1 MSKKYGDLYQR
12 GYLDG
17 DSELI
22 YEYSPADIKAI
33 VDRRWNQA
41 DDTERRLLVQIMRVI
56 PCNGWFKYIEK
67 AEKGEIPGGDLLLNY
82 RDDLDDIATEGVARD
97 DVAMNQGSVMYLAQV
112 IALTEYI
119 EYLTNKVVD

>member
-41 DDTERRLLVQIMRVI
+41 DDTERRLLVQITRVI
-56 PCNGWFKYIEK
+56 PCNG
-67 AEKGEIPGGDLLLNY
+67 
-82 RDDLDDIATEGVARD
+82 
-97 DVAMNQGSVMYLAQV
+97 
-112 IALTEYI
+112 
-119 EYLTNKVVD
+119 VV

>member
-12 GYLDG
+12 GWLDR
-17 DSELI
+17 DHELI
-22 YEYSPADIKAI
+22 YEYSPADIKVI
-33 VDRRWNQA
+33 VDRRRNRA

-97 DVAMNQGSVMYLAQV
+97 DVATDQGSVMYLAQV

-119 EYLTNKVVD
+119 EYLTNK

>member
-67 AEKGEIPGGDLLLNY
+67 AEKGEIPGSDLLLNY

>member
-12 GYLDG
+12 GWLGG
-17 DSELI
+17 DRELI

-41 DDTERRLLVQIMRVI
+41 DDTERQLLVQIMRVI
-56 PCNGWFKYIEK
+56 PCNGWFKYIKK
-67 AEKGEIPGGDLLLNY
+67 AEKGEIPGDDLLLNY

-97 DVAMNQGSVMYLAQV
+97 DVAMDQGSVMYLAQV

-119 EYLTNKVVD
+119 EYLTNK